1 MSTLPMMALM
11 PAMTSIPTMAHQ
23 PPIDPT
29 PLPPPRHQRRSPHE
43 ELRQSARPDYGRGR
57 HGLSDLCARGAGETL
72 MSQNVIAVIIL
83 IAMLA
88 ISTPLL
94 GSYMAKVFQNKKSPG
109 DRFFKPV
116 ERLVYRITGVNPE
129 GEQRWT
135 TYAISV
141 LAFSLV
147 SVLVL
152 YGMQR
157 LQAHLLFNPDHL
169 ANVPAPL
176 SFNTAASFLTNTNW
190 QNYAG
195 EDTMSQFTQ
204 MAGLAVQNFVSAA
217 AGSAVAVA
225 LIRGLTRNRSNT
237 LGNFWVDLTRIV
249 TRVLIPIAAIAA
261 IILIAQGAVQNLHAT
276 HMITTV
282 SGQSQGIPGGPV
294 ASQEVIKQLGTNGGG
309 YFNANAGHPFESPT
323 GLTNML
329 LNWLLLCIPFAMAWT
344 FGKMAKNRKQGY
356 AVLGAMGGLFL
367 IGALLVMPLEG
378 AGNIHIT
385 QANVS
390 QAITAT
396 SPGGNMEGKEIRN
409 GPALSALFNSS
420 STSTSTGS
428 IDSANDSYTP
438 LGGGVLI
445 FNMMLGEVSPGGT
458 GSGLY
463 GMLIMALLAVFIA
476 GLMVGR
482 TPEYLGKKIQAAEMK
497 LVVLYLLMVPFVVL
511 IFPAISVVMH
521 SSLASI
527 YNPGPHGLTE
537 VTYAFVSSSNNNGSA
552 FAGLSGNTDWYNT
565 ALGICMLVGRFALM
579 VPVLAIAGSLG
590 RKQKVPPTSG
600 TFPTGTPLFALLL
613 AGIAVIVVGLTYF
626 PVLALGP
633 IIEHLVGKF

>member
-1 MSTLPMMALM
+1 
-11 PAMTSIPTMAHQ
+11 
-23 PPIDPT
+23 
-29 PLPPPRHQRRSPHE
+29 
-43 ELRQSARPDYGRGR
+43 
-57 HGLSDLCARGAGETL
+57 
-72 MSQNVIAVIIL
+72 MSQNVIAVIVL
-83 IAMLA
+83 IAMLV

-94 GSYMAKVFQNKKSPG
+94 GSYMAKVFTNKKAPG

-157 LQAHLLFNPDHL
+157 LQAHLLFNPDHM

-217 AGSAVAVA
+217 AGIAVAVA

-329 LNWLLLCIPFAMAWT
+329 LNWLLLSIPFALAWT
-344 FGKMAKNRKQGY
+344 FGKMAKDRKQGF

-367 IGALLVMPLEG
+367 IGALLVMPLE
-378 AGNIHIT
+378 AHGNIHIT
-385 QANVS
+385 QAHVS

-409 GPALSALFNSS
+409 GPILSALFNSS

-428 IDSANDSYTP
+428 INSANDSYTAV
-438 LGGGVLI
+438 GGGVIL
-445 FNMMLGEVSPGGT
+445 FNMMLGEISPGGT

-463 GMLIMALLAVFIA
+463 GMLIMAMLAVFIA

-497 LVVLYLLMVPFVVL
+497 LVVLYLLMVPFVIL
-511 IFPAISVVMH
+511 LFTAISVVMH

-537 VTYAFVSSSNNNGSA
+537 VTYAFTSASNNNGSA

-565 ALGICMLVGRFALM
+565 TLGICMLVGRFALM

-590 RKQKVPPTSG
+590 RKQKAPPTSG
-600 TFPTGTPLFALLL
+600 TLPTGTPLFALLL

-633 IIEHLVGKF
+633 IVESLVGKF

>member
-1 MSTLPMMALM
+1 
-11 PAMTSIPTMAHQ
+11 
-23 PPIDPT
+23 
-29 PLPPPRHQRRSPHE
+29 
-43 ELRQSARPDYGRGR
+43 
-57 HGLSDLCARGAGETL
+57 
-72 MSQNVIAVIIL
+72 MSQNVIAVIVL
-83 IAMLA
+83 IAMLV

-94 GSYMAKVFQNKKSPG
+94 GSYMAKVFTNKKAPG
-109 DRFFKPV
+109 DRFFKPF

-157 LQAHLLFNPDHL
+157 LQAHLLFNPDHM

-217 AGSAVAVA
+217 AGIAVAVA

-344 FGKMAKNRKQGY
+344 FGKMAKDRKQGY

-367 IGALLVMPLEG
+367 IGALLVMPLE
-378 AGNIHIT
+378 AHGNIHIT
-385 QANVS
+385 QAHVS

-409 GPALSALFNSS
+409 GPILSALFNSS

-428 IDSANDSYTP
+428 INSANDSYTA
-438 LGGGVLI
+438 LGGGVIL
-445 FNMMLGEVSPGGT
+445 FNMMLGEISPGGT

-463 GMLIMALLAVFIA
+463 GMLIMAMLAVFIA

-497 LVVLYLLMVPFVVL
+497 LVVLYLLMVPFVIL
-511 IFPAISVVMH
+511 LFTAISVVMH

-537 VTYAFVSSSNNNGSA
+537 VTYAFTSASNNNGSA

-565 ALGICMLVGRFALM
+565 TLGICMLVGRFALM

-590 RKQKVPPTSG
+590 RKQKAPPTSG
-600 TFPTGTPLFALLL
+600 TLPTGTPLFALLL

-633 IIEHLVGKF
+633 IVESLVGKF

>member
-1 MSTLPMMALM
+1 
-11 PAMTSIPTMAHQ
+11 
-23 PPIDPT
+23 
-29 PLPPPRHQRRSPHE
+29 
-43 ELRQSARPDYGRGR
+43 
-57 HGLSDLCARGAGETL
+57 
-72 MSQNVIAVIIL
+72 MSQNVIAVIVL
-83 IAMLA
+83 IAMLV

-94 GSYMAKVFQNKKSPG
+94 GSYMAKVFTNKKAPG

-157 LQAHLLFNPDHL
+157 LQAHLLFNPDHM

-176 SFNTAASFLTNTNW
+176 SFNTAVSFLTNTNW

-195 EDTMSQFTQ
+195 EDTMTQFTQ

-217 AGSAVAVA
+217 AGIAVAVA

-249 TRVLIPIAAIAA
+249 LRVLIPIAAIAA
-261 IILIAQGAVQNLHAT
+261 VILIAQGAEQNLHAT
-276 HMITTV
+276 HMLTTV
-282 SGQSQGIPGGPV
+282 SGQSQGIAGGPV

-309 YFNANAGHPFESPT
+309 YFNANAGHPFENPT

-329 LNWLLLCIPFAMAWT
+329 LNWLLLCIPFALAWT
-344 FGKMAKNRKQGY
+344 FGKMAKDRKQGY

-367 IGALLVMPLEG
+367 IGALLVMPLE
-378 AGNIHIT
+378 AHGNIHIT
-385 QANVS
+385 QAHVS

-409 GPALSALFNSS
+409 GPILSALFNSS

-428 IDSANDSYTP
+428 INSANDSYTA
-438 LGGGVLI
+438 LGGGVIL
-445 FNMMLGEVSPGGT
+445 FNMMLGEISPGGT

-463 GMLIMALLAVFIA
+463 GMLIMAMLAVFIA

-482 TPEYLGKKIQAAEMK
+482 TPEYLGKKIQSAEMK
-497 LVVLYLLMVPFVVL
+497 LVVLYLLMVPFVIL
-511 IFPAISVVMH
+511 LFTAISVVMH

-527 YNPGPHGLTE
+527 YNPGPHGLSE
-537 VTYAFVSSSNNNGSA
+537 VTYAFTSASNNNGSA

-565 ALGICMLVGRFALM
+565 TLGICMLVGRFALM

-590 RKQKVPPTSG
+590 RKQRVPASSG
-600 TFPTGTPLFALLL
+600 TFPTGSPLFALML

-633 IIEHLVGKF
+633 IVEHLVGKF

>member
-1 MSTLPMMALM
+1 
-11 PAMTSIPTMAHQ
+11 
-23 PPIDPT
+23 
-29 PLPPPRHQRRSPHE
+29 
-43 ELRQSARPDYGRGR
+43 
-57 HGLSDLCARGAGETL
+57 
-72 MSQNVIAVIIL
+72 MSQNVIAVIVL
-83 IAMLA
+83 IAMLV

-94 GSYMAKVFQNKKSPG
+94 GSYMAKVFTNKKAPG

-116 ERLVYRITGVNPE
+116 ERLIYRITGVNPE

-157 LQAHLLFNPDHL
+157 LQAHLLFNPDHI

-176 SFNTAASFLTNTNW
+176 SFNSAVSFLTNTNW

-217 AGSAVAVA
+217 AGIAVAVA

-282 SGQSQGIPGGPV
+282 SGQSQGIPGGPA

-409 GPALSALFNSS
+409 GPVLSALFNSS

-511 IFPAISVVMH
+511 TFTAISVVMH

>member
-1 MSTLPMMALM
+1 
-11 PAMTSIPTMAHQ
+11 
-23 PPIDPT
+23 
-29 PLPPPRHQRRSPHE
+29 
-43 ELRQSARPDYGRGR
+43 
-57 HGLSDLCARGAGETL
+57 
-72 MSQNVIAVIIL
+72 MSQNVIAVIVL
-83 IAMLA
+83 IVLLV

-94 GSYMAKVFQNKKSPG
+94 GSYMAKVFTNKKAPG

-116 ERLVYRITGVNPE
+116 ERLIYRITGVNPE

-157 LQAHLLFNPDHL
+157 LQAHLLFNPDHM

-176 SFNTAASFLTNTNW
+176 SFNTAVSFLTNTNW

-195 EDTMSQFTQ
+195 EDTMTQFTQ

-217 AGSAVAVA
+217 AGIAVAVA

-249 TRVLIPIAAIAA
+249 LRVLIPIAAAA
-261 IILIAQGAVQNLHAT
+261 AVILIAQGAEQNLHAT
-276 HMITTV
+276 HMLTTV
-282 SGQSQGIPGGPV
+282 SGQSQGIAGGPV

-309 YFNANAGHPFESPT
+309 FFNANAGHPFENPT

-329 LNWLLLCIPFAMAWT
+329 LIWLVLSIPFALAWT
-344 FGKMAKNRKQGY
+344 FGKMAKDRKQGY

-367 IGALLVMPLEG
+367 IGALLVMPLE
-378 AGNIHIT
+378 AHGNIHIT
-385 QANVS
+385 QAHVS

-409 GPALSALFNSS
+409 GPILSALFNSS

-428 IDSANDSYTP
+428 INSANDSYTA
-438 LGGGVLI
+438 LGGGVIL
-445 FNMMLGEVSPGGT
+445 FNMMLGEISPGGT

-463 GMLIMALLAVFIA
+463 GMLIMAMLAVFIA

-497 LVVLYLLMVPFVVL
+497 LVVLYLLMVPFVIL
-511 IFPAISVVMH
+511 LFTAISVVMH

-527 YNPGPHGLTE
+527 ENPGPHGLTE
-537 VTYAFVSSSNNNGSA
+537 VTYAFTSASNNNGSA

-565 ALGICMLVGRFALM
+565 TLGICMLVGRFALM

-590 RKQKVPPTSG
+590 RKQKAPPTSG
-600 TFPTGTPLFALLL
+600 TLPTGTPLFALLL

>member
-1 MSTLPMMALM
+1 
-11 PAMTSIPTMAHQ
+11 
-23 PPIDPT
+23 
-29 PLPPPRHQRRSPHE
+29 
-43 ELRQSARPDYGRGR
+43 
-57 HGLSDLCARGAGETL
+57 
-72 MSQNVIAVIIL
+72 MSQNVIAVIVL
-83 IAMLA
+83 IAMLV

-94 GSYMAKVFQNKKSPG
+94 GSYMAKVFTNKKAPG
-109 DRFFKPV
+109 DRFFKPL

-157 LQAHLLFNPDHL
+157 LQAHLLFNPDHM

-176 SFNTAASFLTNTNW
+176 SFNTAVSFLTNTNW

-217 AGSAVAVA
+217 AGIAVAVA

-261 IILIAQGAVQNLHAT
+261 IILIAQGAEQNLHAT

-282 SGQSQGIPGGPV
+282 AGQTQGIPGGPV
-294 ASQEVIKQLGTNGGG
+294 ASQETIKQLGTNGGG

-329 LNWLLLCIPFAMAWT
+329 LNWLLLCIPFALAWT

-367 IGALLVMPLEG
+367 IGALVVMPLEG

-409 GPALSALFNSS
+409 GPVLSALFNSS

-428 IDSANDSYTP
+428 VNSANDSYTP

-511 IFPAISVVMH
+511 TFTAISVVMH

>member
-1 MSTLPMMALM
+1 
-11 PAMTSIPTMAHQ
+11 
-23 PPIDPT
+23 
-29 PLPPPRHQRRSPHE
+29 
-43 ELRQSARPDYGRGR
+43 
-57 HGLSDLCARGAGETL
+57 
-72 MSQNVIAVIIL
+72 MSQNVIAVIVL
-83 IAMLA
+83 IVLLV

-94 GSYMAKVFQNKKSPG
+94 GSYMAKVFTNKKAPG

-116 ERLVYRITGVNPE
+116 ERLIYRITGVNPE

-157 LQAHLLFNPDHL
+157 LQAHLLFNPDHM

-176 SFNTAASFLTNTNW
+176 SFNTAVSFLTNTNW

-195 EDTMSQFTQ
+195 EDTMTQFTQ

-217 AGSAVAVA
+217 AGIAVAVA

-249 TRVLIPIAAIAA
+249 LRVLIPIAAAA
-261 IILIAQGAVQNLHAT
+261 AVILIAQGAEQNLHAT
-276 HMITTV
+276 HMLTTV
-282 SGQSQGIPGGPV
+282 SGQSQGIAGGPV

-309 YFNANAGHPFESPT
+309 FFNANAGHPFENPT

-329 LNWLLLCIPFAMAWT
+329 LIWLVLSIPFALAWT
-344 FGKMAKNRKQGY
+344 FGKMAKDRKQGY

-390 QAITAT
+390 QAISAT

-409 GPALSALFNSS
+409 GPILSALFNSA
-420 STSTSTGS
+420 STGTSTGS

-438 LGGGVLI
+438 LGGGVIL
-445 FNMMLGEVSPGGT
+445 FNMMLGEISPGGV

-463 GMLIMALLAVFIA
+463 GMLIMAMLAVFIA

-497 LVVLYLLMVPFVVL
+497 LVVLYLLMVPFVIL
-511 IFPAISVVMH
+511 LFTAISVVMH

-527 YNPGPHGLTE
+527 ENPGPHGLTE
-537 VTYAFVSSSNNNGSA
+537 VTYAFTSASNNNGSA

-565 ALGICMLVGRFALM
+565 TLGICMLVGRFALM

-590 RKQKVPPTSG
+590 RKQKAPPTSG
-600 TFPTGTPLFALLL
+600 TLPTGTPLFALLL

>member
-1 MSTLPMMALM
+1 
-11 PAMTSIPTMAHQ
+11 
-23 PPIDPT
+23 
-29 PLPPPRHQRRSPHE
+29 
-43 ELRQSARPDYGRGR
+43 
-57 HGLSDLCARGAGETL
+57 
-72 MSQNVIAVIIL
+72 MSQNVIAVIVL
-83 IAMLA
+83 IVLLV

-94 GSYMAKVFQNKKSPG
+94 GSYMAKVFTNKKAPG
-109 DRFFKPV
+109 DRFFKPF

-157 LQAHLLFNPDHL
+157 LQAHLLFNPDHM

-176 SFNTAASFLTNTNW
+176 SFNTAVSFLTNTNW

-195 EDTMSQFTQ
+195 EDTMTQFTQ

-217 AGSAVAVA
+217 AGIAVAVA

-329 LNWLLLCIPFAMAWT
+329 LNWLLLCIPFALAWT

-367 IGALLVMPLEG
+367 IGALVVMPLEG

-409 GPALSALFNSS
+409 GPILSALFNSS

-428 IDSANDSYTP
+428 VNSANDSYTP

-511 IFPAISVVMH
+511 LFTAISVVMH

-537 VTYAFVSSSNNNGSA
+537 VTYAFVSASNNNGSA

>member
-1 MSTLPMMALM
+1 
-11 PAMTSIPTMAHQ
+11 
-23 PPIDPT
+23 
-29 PLPPPRHQRRSPHE
+29 
-43 ELRQSARPDYGRGR
+43 
-57 HGLSDLCARGAGETL
+57 
-72 MSQNVIAVIIL
+72 MSQNVIAVIVL
-83 IAMLA
+83 IVLLV

-94 GSYMAKVFQNKKSPG
+94 GSYMAKVFTNKKAPG

-116 ERLVYRITGVNPE
+116 ERLIYRITGVNPE

-157 LQAHLLFNPDHL
+157 LQAHLLFNPDHM

-176 SFNTAASFLTNTNW
+176 SFNTAVSFLTNTNW

-195 EDTMSQFTQ
+195 EDTMTQFTQ

-217 AGSAVAVA
+217 AGIAVAVA

-249 TRVLIPIAAIAA
+249 LRVLIPIAAVAA
-261 IILIAQGAVQNLHAT
+261 VILIAQGAEQNLHAT
-276 HMITTV
+276 HMLTTV
-282 SGQSQGIPGGPV
+282 SGQSQGIAGGPV

-309 YFNANAGHPFESPT
+309 FFNANAGHPFENPT

-329 LNWLLLCIPFAMAWT
+329 LIWLVLSIPFALAWT
-344 FGKMAKNRKQGY
+344 FGKMAKDRKQGY

-390 QAITAT
+390 QAISAT

-409 GPALSALFNSS
+409 GPILSALFNSA
-420 STSTSTGS
+420 STGTSTGS

-438 LGGGVLI
+438 LGGGVIL
-445 FNMMLGEVSPGGT
+445 FNMMLGEISPGGV

-463 GMLIMALLAVFIA
+463 GMLIMAMLAVFIA

-497 LVVLYLLMVPFVVL
+497 LVVLYLLMVPFVIL
-511 IFPAISVVMH
+511 LFTAISVVMH

-537 VTYAFVSSSNNNGSA
+537 VTYAFTSASNNNGSA

-565 ALGICMLVGRFALM
+565 TLGICMLVGRFALM

-613 AGIAVIVVGLTYF
+613 GGIAVIVVGLTYF